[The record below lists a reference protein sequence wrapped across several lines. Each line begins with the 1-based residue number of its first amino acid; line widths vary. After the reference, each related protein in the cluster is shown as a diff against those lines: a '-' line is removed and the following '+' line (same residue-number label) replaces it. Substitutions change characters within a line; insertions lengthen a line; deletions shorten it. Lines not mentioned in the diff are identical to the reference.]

1 MYTTLAGV
9 PQPKHEISGDMAL
22 KHSPQCY
29 VLMPFAQQFRATY
42 ETAIKPAVSEAA
54 DGFGAMITCRRGD
67 EIVGPGS
74 ITREI
79 VSSIYTADVVI
90 ADLTGNNPNV
100 FYELGIAH
108 CMGNKT
114 VMITQNIDDVP
125 FDVSAYRLIR
135 YNPSLDGLT
144 ALRLELAGAVSEIL
158 AGRVRQASNPV
169 EDFVP
174 IRYSNVVIRLED
186 LVRHECQVASEV
198 WLIEPSI
205 EVDLKLFRH
214 VIKENIERRSIN
226 YRYLVPETTSVLRNI
241 RRLRDVLGVDE
252 AAWKRLAFRVIHPKM
267 VESEV
272 VIYDAHT
279 QLEKVFLMSS
289 PEEEHPFWFRIRG
302 SRARALIER
311 YEELWQDA
319 SDPSTT

>member
-1 MYTTLAGV
+1 
-9 PQPKHEISGDMAL
+9 
-22 KHSPQCY
+22 
-29 VLMPFAQQFRATY
+29 MPFAQQFRETY
-42 ETAIKPAVSEAA
+42 ETAIKPAVSEA
-54 DGFGAMITCRRGD
+54 GGKFENGITCRRGD

-114 VMITQNIDDVP
+114 VMITQNLVSVP

-135 YNPSLDGLT
+135 YDPTPEGLA
-144 ALRLELAGAVSEIL
+144 ALRSEIAGAVVEIL

-174 IRYSNVVIRLED
+174 IRYTNVVIRLED
-186 LVRHECQVASEV
+186 LVRHECQVAREV

-205 EVDLKLFRH
+205 EVDLKLFRQ
-214 VIKENIERRSIN
+214 VIKENIESRSIN
-226 YRYLVPETTSVLRNI
+226 YRYLVPDTTSVLRNI
-241 RRLRDVLGVDE
+241 RRLREVLGVDE
-252 AAWKRLAFRVIHPKM
+252 TAWKRLAVRVVPAKM

-289 PEEEHPFWFRIRG
+289 PEEEHPFWFRVRG
-302 SRARALIER
+302 SRASALIER
-311 YEELWQDA
+311 YEDLWHDA
-319 SDPSTT
+319 SDCSMT